1 MAYKK
6 RVFRSD
12 LHLLCNKT
20 SLRNIF
26 GCVHFDGE
34 YSYATNGQVLVRQ
47 KTEGI
52 INPHLMKG
60 KSITSDAYRML
71 RFLNNAEAGP
81 LHIRAKTLDGGVISF
96 PYKVSDDAGVIVHA
110 FNSLTSDSI
119 EPQSFAVDSELL
131 YLLHRA
137 TISKSWIVQG
147 VIKQRAII
155 LKPTDVTI
163 SEVAVVSTKIINA

>member
-1 MAYKK
+1 MPYKK

-12 LHLLCNKT
+12 LHLLCNKN
-20 SLRNIF
+20 SLRNMF
-26 GCVHFDGE
+26 GCVYFDGE

-60 KSITSDAYRML
+60 KSLTSDAYRML
-71 RFLNNAEAGP
+71 RFLRDAEAGP
-81 LHIRAKTLDGGVISF
+81 LNIRANTLDGGVISF
-96 PYKVSDDAGVIVHA
+96 PYKASDDTGVIVHT
-110 FNSLTSDSI
+110 FNSLMADNI

-147 VIKQRAII
+147 VTKQRAII
-155 LKPTDVTI
+155 LKPTDITI
-163 SEVAVVSTKIINA
+163 SEVAIVSTKIINA

>member
-1 MAYKK
+1 MPYKK

-12 LHLLCNKT
+12 LHLLCSKN
-20 SLRNIF
+20 SFRNMF

-34 YSYATNGQVLVRQ
+34 YSYATNGHVLVRQ

-52 INPHLMKG
+52 MNPHLMNG
-60 KSITSDAYRML
+60 KSLTSDAYRML
-71 RFLNNAEAGP
+71 RFLNDAEAGP
-81 LHIRAKTLDGGVISF
+81 LNIRAKTLDGGTISF
-96 PYKVSDDAGVIVHA
+96 PYKASDDTGVIVQT
-110 FNSLTSDSI
+110 FNGLMSDNI

-147 VIKQRAII
+147 VTKQRAII
-155 LKPTDVTI
+155 LKPTDITI
-163 SEVAVVSTKIINA
+163 DEVAIVSTKIINA